1 MLLDLEELVRTFGL
15 RPRGV
20 LHLGAHEGEEASVYE
35 RCGIA
40 TAVWVE
46 GNPEL
51 VGRLRERLE
60 PRGHRVLQALV
71 SDTEGESVSFNVTNN
86 SQSSSILALGTHR
99 TSHPE
104 IHVTHSLD
112 LTTTTIDEL
121 AREHDL
127 GGLDLMNLDLQGAEL
142 RALRGAGRTLGQF
155 DYVYTEVNSEAV
167 YEGCAL
173 IGEIDAFLAG
183 HDLRRVATRWTPA
196 GWGDALYVRGGVG
209 PARRLAGWFRY
220 GDLPARVRAAVAAGR
235 SG

>member
-1 MLLDLEELVRTFGL
+1 MLLDLEQLVRTFGL

-20 LHLGAHEGEEASVYE
+20 LHLGAHEGEEAPVYE
-35 RCGIA
+35 RCGISA
-40 TAVWVE
+40 AVWVE

-51 VGRLRERLE
+51 VDRLRERLE
-60 PRGHRVLQALV
+60 PRGHRVVQALV
-71 SDTEGESVSFNVTNN
+71 SDTEGEAVSFKVTNN

-112 LTTTTIDEL
+112 LTTTTVDEL

-127 GGLDLMNLDLQGAEL
+127 GGLDFMNLDLQGAEL
-142 RALRGAGRTLGQF
+142 RALRGAERTLRQF

-173 IGEIDAFLAG
+173 IGDMDAFLAT
-183 HDLRRVATRWTPA
+183 HDLRRVVTRWTPE
-196 GWGDALYVRGGVG
+196 GWGDALYVRGGVS
-209 PARRLAGWFRY
+209 PARRLAGWLRY
-220 GDLPARVRAAVAAGR
+220 GDLPVRVRAAAAAQRRG
-235 SG
+235 